1 MSIALGLIGAGG
13 IAQFHAQIA
22 TKVGLK
28 LVAVCDIDE
37 KRAKLLADTY
47 PGAIATNSIDEL
59 LANSDVQAVAITTPN
74 ATHKPLAIVALKAGK
89 DVLLEKPMAINI
101 AEADE
106 LVEAAKNTKQ
116 ILQVGFV
123 CRYAPASIAAKK
135 YVDSGMLGRIYH
147 VKANLN
153 RRRGIPGLGRWFT
166 TKSQSG
172 GGVLM
177 DLGVHLLDLALH
189 ITGHPKPERV
199 CASCTSTFGSPISGY
214 CFNEMWAG
222 PPNSKGVFDV
232 EDAVTAL
239 LRFHGG
245 MTLELNT
252 SWAGEIPSGVIK
264 DGLLLLGD
272 KGGCFFD
279 LWANQLTLAHVM
291 EGQLV
296 ETKQQFPPEDAWEAS
311 WQRQYEVFLD
321 NITKRKAPT
330 ASVEDGRAVQLLLD
344 ALYKSSEQ
352 GCEIAVG

>member
-1 MSIALGLIGAGG
+1 MSVKLGLIGAGG
-13 IAQFHAQIA
+13 IANFHAEIA

-28 LVAVCDIDE
+28 VVAVCDIDE
-37 KRAKLLADTY
+37 KRARSLVDTY
-47 PGAIATNSIDEL
+47 PGAIATTSVNEL

-74 ATHKPLAIVALKAGK
+74 ATHKPFAIAALKAGK
-89 DVLLEKPMAINI
+89 DVLLEKPMAINT

-106 LVEAAKNTKQ
+106 LVDAAKNSKQ

-123 CRYAPASIAAKK
+123 CRNAPASIAAKK
-135 YVDSGMLGRIYH
+135 YIDSGMLGKIYH
-147 VKANLN
+147 IKASLY

-189 ITGHPKPERV
+189 ITGHPKPQRV
-199 CASCTSTFGSPISGY
+199 SASCTSTFGSPIADY
-214 CFNEMWAG
+214 CFNDMWAG
-222 PPNSKGVFDV
+222 PPNPKGVFDV
-232 EDAVTAL
+232 EDGVTAL
-239 LRFHGG
+239 IRFAGG

-252 SWAGEIPSGVIK
+252 TWAAEIPEGIFK

-279 LWANQLTLAHVM
+279 LWANELTLAHVM
-291 EGQLV
+291 DGQLV
-296 ETKQQFPPEDAWEAS
+296 ETKQQFPSDEAWEAS
-311 WQRQYEVFLD
+311 WLRQYEVFLD
-321 NITKRKAPT
+321 NITNRKAPT
-330 ASVEDGRAVQLLLD
+330 ASAEDGRAVQLLLD